1 MTQQQKAN
9 TGKGTFGEALP
20 FSDSHA
26 ERLLRLVHWTST
38 ASRHLRKRLAEL
50 ARPLDLSDT
59 ELLVVWLCS
68 GGGRIQVELAGA
80 IGVSPAQMSGLV
92 ERLRARGLVAMHRS
106 AMDRRRQVWRTTPAG
121 QTLLVEAAR
130 HLNELAEGISRGLS
144 AEEQSAAEGLCEK
157 LADAAGR
164 REGESGPIAAVLRI
178 ARVAAVLLVMCSLL
192 STGCSRTFWRR
203 QADLDAYALI
213 REKATHPHWRLPN
226 YSISVDPRSRMYDP
240 YAIDCSPIPPD
251 DPTAHQFM
259 HCVDNKRGWPF
270 WHDNGDRPYVENP
283 AWPEY
288 INIDER
294 GVLKLSVDDA
304 VRLALIHSKDYQQQL
319 ETLYLS
325 ALDVAIERFRF
336 DSQFF
341 AGYSVLGLWSG
352 AQSPLARNGNSVS
365 QLTTTTSTSRLGAV
379 GLGGL
384 TQASPPAAAGTAAN
398 GGVWSVQKAFTTGGQ
413 LVANFANTLLWD
425 FSGNNNFTPTT
436 VLNFSFIQPLLRGAG
451 RDRIMEQLTLAERT
465 LLYNVRL
472 MEQYRQNFYVDTA
485 VGGGTNNSTPVRGG
499 SGGTFGQGLSGFTG
513 VGATGFGGVTITG
526 GGGGTAPAQ
535 GAQNTSFIGLLQ
547 QQRLIR
553 NQEDAV
559 RRNRRNLTRQSTL
572 AQEQPNAVTGTYL
585 TELLNVAQTRQS
597 LLNNETNLITL
608 RNQYQATLDTFKV
621 SELFLPPQICIEP
634 TDHRLDQFDVIS
646 QEIIRLPE
654 DWETVLMG
662 EVEARRDIPERI
674 QAHVEEVGNPPVCRL
689 PRYPELDEDLRKL
702 RLAFAAMQAFADEVV
717 NTHLPSIEAD
727 LQKFRDNEPRRKAR
741 LERLAKRIEELLTD
755 PCELLPL
762 RVHPLQA
769 AAGATA
775 EQLLERFENSLARS
789 GQSFNNLS
797 TNFRR
802 YAKAFADRGE
812 LIDRLIAE
820 KNQTP
825 DQLFELIVHGVF
837 NPGYECGK
845 TRILSV
851 DVIEDLNRELI
862 ELQLLQAV
870 VRTELVDLQDVDIR
884 ADRALDV
891 ARKYRRDWMN
901 RRAQLVDNW
910 RRLQFN
916 ADQLQ
921 AQLDVFLTGAM
932 NNVDPNNPF
941 SLNSNTGTLRA
952 GVQFDTP
959 LNRMAER
966 NTYRQ
971 ALIEYQQTR
980 RNYYNFEDS
989 IAQSLRSQLRQI
1001 TAFQINFEI
1010 NRMAVLE
1017 AARQVMLN
1025 TFIDLENQRT
1035 QTSRATVARDNLQA
1049 LGDLLQAQNNFMLI
1063 FISYEVQRLTLDF
1076 SLGTMQLDDEGLWID
1091 PGKIGPDYGEYD
1103 PWVWRN
1109 TPGSI
1114 GHDGQTDDSA
1124 KKIDEALEKLPPP
1137 FLLPPAEREALPGP
1151 GEGLVPPNASARPRG
1166 ER

>member
-1 MTQQQKAN
+1 MTQQHKAA
-9 TGKGTFGEALP
+9 TAKGTFGDTLA

-26 ERLLRLVHWTST
+26 DRLLRLVHWTST
-38 ASRHLRKRLAEL
+38 ASRHLRKRLAEV
-50 ARPLDLSDT
+50 ARPLGLSDT
-59 ELLVVWLCS
+59 ELLVVWLCC

-106 AMDRRRQVWRTTPAG
+106 AMDRRRQVWRTTASG
-121 QTLLVEAAR
+121 QSLLAEAAG
-130 HLNELAEGISRGLS
+130 HLNDLAEGISRGLS
-144 AEEQSAAEGLCEK
+144 GEEQIAAERMCEK
-157 LADAAGR
+157 LSEAAAENRGQK
-164 REGESGPIAAVLRI
+164 SGIRNQGSGASRAVRG
-178 ARVAAVLLVMCSLL
+178 VAAAAILLCALF

-226 YSISVDPRSRMYDP
+226 YTISVDPRSRMYDP
-240 YAIDCSPIPPD
+240 YAMDCSPLPPD

-288 INIDER
+288 VNIDER

-325 ALDVAIERFRF
+325 ALDVAFERFRF
-336 DSQFF
+336 DTQFF
-341 AGYSVLGLWSG
+341 AGYQTFGTWTGRAASG
-352 AQSPLARNGNSVS
+352 PAK
-365 QLTTTTSTSRLGAV
+365 LT
-379 GLGGL
+379 GLGGNSSSTL
-384 TQASPPAAAGTAAN
+384 LSSTASNPGGGT
-398 GGVWSVQKAFTTGGQ
+398 GGGSPFWTMRKFTTTGGQ
-413 LVANFANTLLWD
+413 FVADFSNQLLWQ
-425 FSGNNNFTPTT
+425 FSGPNNFTPNTI
-436 VLNFSFIQPLLRGAG
+436 LDFSLIQPLLRNAG
-451 RDRIMEQLTLAERT
+451 RARVMETLTRAERT
-465 LLYNVRL
+465 LLYNVRS

-485 VGGGTNNSTPVRGG
+485 VGGGTNNSTPTRGG

-513 VGATGFGGVTITG
+513 VGATGFGGVNITG
-526 GGGGTAPAQ
+526 GGGGTQQAQ
-535 GAQNTSFIGLLQ
+535 GAQNSSFIGLLQ

-559 RRNRRNLTRQSTL
+559 RRNRRNLTRQAVLT
-572 AQEQPNAVTGTYL
+572 QEQPNAVTGTYL

-597 LLNNETNLITL
+597 LLNNETNLINL
-608 RNQYQATLDTFKV
+608 RNTYQQTLDVFKIT
-621 SELFLPPQICIEP
+621 ELFLPPQICIEP

-646 QEIIRLPE
+646 QEIVRLPE
-654 DWETVLMG
+654 EWETVLIG
-662 EVEARRDIPERI
+662 QVESRRDIPERI
-674 QAHVEEVGNPPVCRL
+674 QAHVEEVGTPPVCRL
-689 PRYPELDEDLRKL
+689 PRYPELDEDLKKL
-702 RLAFAAMQAFADEVV
+702 RLAFAAMQQFADEIV
-717 NTHLPSIEAD
+717 NTHLPSIEGD
-727 LQKFRDNEPRRKAR
+727 LQRFRDNEPRRKAR
-741 LERLAKRIEELLTD
+741 LERLAKRIEELLTN

-762 RVHPLQA
+762 RVHPLEA
-769 AAGATA
+769 AAGANA
-775 EQLLERFENSLARS
+775 EQLLQRFESSLARS
-789 GQSFNNLS
+789 EQSFKNLS
-797 TNFRR
+797 SNFRR
-802 YAKAFADRGE
+802 YAQAFTSRGE
-812 LIDRLIAE
+812 LLDRLISD
-820 KNQTP
+820 KSQNP
-825 DQLFELIVHGVF
+825 DQLFELIVHRVF

-870 VRTELVDLQDVDIR
+870 VRTELVDLEDVDIR
-884 ADRALDV
+884 ADRALEV

-910 RRLQFN
+910 RLLQFN
-916 ADQLQ
+916 ANQLQ
-921 AQLDVFLTGAM
+921 AGLDVFFNGSISNTT
-932 NNVDPNNPF
+932 DNPF
-941 SLNSNTGTLRA
+941 HLRPEAGALQA
-952 GVQFDTP
+952 GVRFDAPIT
-959 LNRMAER
+959 RMAER
-966 NTYRQ
+966 NQYRQ
-971 ALIEYQQTR
+971 SLIEYQQTR
-980 RNYYNFEDS
+980 RNYYSFEDGV
-989 IAQSLRSQLRQI
+989 ARDLRNQLRQI
-1001 TAFQINFEI
+1001 TQFQINFEI

-1035 QTSRATVARDNLQA
+1035 QTARATVARDNLQA

-1076 SLGTMQLDDEGLWID
+1076 SLGTMQLDQEGLWID
-1091 PGKIGPDYGEYD
+1091 PGKIGLDYGEYD

-1114 GHDGQTDDSA
+1114 GHEGGSDDSA
-1124 KKIDEALEKLPPP
+1124 TKIDEALEKLPPP
-1137 FLLPPAEREALPGP
+1137 YLLPQPGRDAMPPA
-1151 GEGLVPPNASARPRG
+1151 GEELVPPVPGIRSRG

>member
-1 MTQQQKAN
+1 MTQQQKAAVA
-9 TGKGTFGEALP
+9 KGTCSEALP
-20 FSDSHA
+20 VSDSHA
-26 ERLLRLVHWTST
+26 DRLLRLVHWTST

-50 ARPLDLSDT
+50 AKPFDLSDT

-80 IGVSPAQMSGLV
+80 IGISPAQMSGMV
-92 ERLRARGLVAMHRS
+92 ERLRSRGLVAMHRL
-106 AMDRRRQVWRTTPAG
+106 AMDRRRQVWRTTAGG
-121 QTLLVEAAR
+121 QTLLADAAVQ
-130 HLNELAEGISRGLS
+130 LNELAAGISLGLN
-144 AEEQSAAEGLCEK
+144 AEEQNAAERLCER
-157 LADAAGR
+157 LAEAAGQKSEFGGQKSEIGR
-164 REGESGPIAAVLRI
+164 VV
-178 ARVAAVLLVMCSLL
+178 RVAAAAVVMLCALF
-192 STGCSRTFWRR
+192 STGCSRSFWRR
-203 QADLDAYALI
+203 QADMDAYALV

-226 YSISVDPRSRMYDP
+226 YTISIDPRSRMYDP

-304 VRLALIHSKDYQQQL
+304 VRLALIHSKDYQQQV
-319 ETLYLS
+319 ETVYLS

-341 AGYSVLGLWSG
+341 AGYTTFGTWTG
-352 AQSPLARNGNSVS
+352 PGNSGNSSS
-365 QLTTTTSTSRLGAV
+365 QLTASNFTQKSGAV
-379 GLGGL
+379 GLGSL
-384 TQASPPAAAGTAAN
+384 TNSTPLGILGSPATQGF
-398 GGVWSVQKAFTTGGQ
+398 WSINKAFTTGGQ
-413 LVANFANTLLWD
+413 LVANFANQLVWQ
-425 FSGNNNFTPTT
+425 FSGNDSFTPTT
-436 VLNFSFIQPLLRGAG
+436 VLNFSLIQPLLRGAG

-465 LLYNVRL
+465 LLYNVRV

-485 VGGGTNNSTPVRGG
+485 VGGGTNNSTPTRGG

-526 GGGGTAPAQ
+526 GGGGSAPAP
-535 GAQNTSFIGLLQ
+535 GANNTSFIGLLQ

-559 RRNRRNLTRQSTL
+559 RRNRRNLVRQSTI
-572 AQEQPNAVTGTYL
+572 AQEQPNPVTGTYL
-585 TELLNVAQTRQS
+585 TDLLNVAQTRQS

-608 RNQYQATLDTFKV
+608 RNQYQASLDTFKV
-621 SELFLPPQICIEP
+621 TELYLPPQICIEP

-646 QEIIRLPE
+646 QDIVRLPE
-654 DWETVLMG
+654 EWEGVLIG
-662 EVEARRDIPERI
+662 LVEARRDIPERI
-674 QAHVEEVGNPPVCRL
+674 QAHVEEVGTPPMCRL
-689 PRYPELDEDLRKL
+689 PRYPELDEDLIKL
-702 RLAFAAMQAFADEVV
+702 RAAFAEMQKFAAEVV
-717 NTHLPSIEAD
+717 DTHLPSIEAD
-727 LQKFRDNEPRRKAR
+727 LQKFRDAEPRRKSR
-741 LERLAKRIEELLTD
+741 LERLAKRVEELLTN

-762 RVHPLQA
+762 RVHPLEA
-769 AAGATA
+769 AAGASAT
-775 EQLLERFENSLARS
+775 QLLQRFENSLARS

-797 TNFRR
+797 ANFRR
-802 YAKAFADRGE
+802 YLQAFAARGE
-812 LIDRLIAE
+812 LIDRLIVD
-820 KNQTP
+820 KNQMP
-825 DQLFELIVHGVF
+825 DQLFELLIHGVF
-837 NPGYECGK
+837 NPQYECGK

-870 VRTELVDLQDVDIR
+870 VRTELVDLEDVDLR
-884 ADRALDV
+884 AERAIEV

-901 RRAQLVDNW
+901 RRAQLVDSW

-921 AQLDVFLTGAM
+921 AQLDVFLTGTM
-932 NNVDPNNPF
+932 NNNINDGPF
-941 SLNSNTGTLRA
+941 SLNANTGTLRA

-959 LNRMAER
+959 LNRMSER

-971 ALIEYQQTR
+971 SLIEYQQTR

-989 IAQSLRSQLRQI
+989 VAQSLRSQLRQI
-1001 TAFQINFEI
+1001 TSFQINFEI

-1025 TFIDLENQRT
+1025 TFIDLENQRS
-1035 QTSRATVARDNLQA
+1035 QTSRATQARDNVQA

-1063 FISYEVQRLTLDF
+1063 FISYEVQRLSLDF

-1114 GHDGQTDDSA
+1114 GHDGEKDDST
-1124 KKIDEALEKLPPP
+1124 KKIDEALNQLPPP
-1137 FLLPPAEREALPGP
+1137 FLLPSGDREALPPAGA
-1151 GEGLVPPNASARPRG
+1151 ELVPQMPRSRG